1 MLDFGTPWRPAG
13 SQNGAQNRPSGAKS
27 LKKKL
32 PGGVF
37 GADLFSESV
46 LERSWAPFRSI
57 WDGFWMN
64 FDEF

>member
-1 MLDFGTPWRPAG
+1 MIFGPPLG
-13 SQNGAQNRPSGAKS
+13 SAVVQNGAQNRPSGAKS